1 MMKSSKNPPLIS
13 GTQFVAIVVL
23 TMAVFLIVDFG
34 RRATAG
40 YYVSQAEKQLQTEIA
55 AELELQGQLKA
66 RRDYVMSD
74 EYVEKWARE
83 HAHMVR
89 PGDQPL
95 ILVTPRAP
103 QSIPVSRPEGNPA
116 PVTPAPAWHQWW
128 HLFLDTKPGTLGI

>member
-1 MMKSSKNPPLIS
+1 MKNLKNPPLIS

-40 YYVSQAEKQLQTEIA
+40 YSVSQAEKQLKAEIE
-55 AELELQGQLKA
+55 AELELQRQLKA

-83 HAHMVR
+83 HAHMVH

-95 ILVTPRAP
+95 ILVTPGAP
-103 QSIPVSRPEGNPA
+103 QPRPIDRSAGSQAPPTPV
-116 PVTPAPAWHQWW
+116 PAWHQWW
-128 HLFLDTKPGTLGI
+128 YLFFDTRPGALGI